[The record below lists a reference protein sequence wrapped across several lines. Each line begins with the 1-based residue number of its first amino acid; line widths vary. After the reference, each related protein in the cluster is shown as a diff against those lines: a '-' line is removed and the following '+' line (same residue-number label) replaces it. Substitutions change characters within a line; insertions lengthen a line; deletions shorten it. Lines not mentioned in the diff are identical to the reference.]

1 MIDYLVVFAVSAAAS
16 AALTIPARWAG
27 RKLRILEEPDG
38 VRKLQQPTP
47 RTGGPAL
54 YAAFFGSVCLA
65 AWIAP
70 PAGPAGGPHATD
82 MVPIFCGA
90 SAVLLIGLWDDVAGL
105 RPWLKLLLTGLV
117 AAAMYAAGYRVAVLA
132 NPFGGAVRLGYLA
145 APITL
150 VWFLGCM
157 NAMNFIDGLDG
168 LAGGVAVFAAAAMFA
183 MSIIFGNSSTA
194 ALSAA
199 LGGAALGFLFL
210 NFHPASIFLG
220 DSGSYLLGFLIA
232 CIGLQGST
240 KGEGGAALAI
250 PLVALGLPV
259 LDTALAIVR
268 RWSARRP
275 LLSGSDR
282 RHIHHRLVD
291 AGLGQRRAALA
302 LYGVCF
308 ALAVCAAAMA
318 AFEGLRGAMLV
329 AAAAAGA
336 GAAWAIGREEIVR
349 AARRIAG
356 RTGAHSD

>member
-1 MIDYLVVFAVSAAAS
+1 M
-16 AALTIPARWAG
+16 PARWAG
-27 RKLRILEEPDG
+27 RKLRILDAPDG
-38 VRKLQQPTP
+38 VRKLQRPTP

-65 AWIAP
+65 AWLAP
-70 PAGPAGGPHATD
+70 PGGPVAWPHARVI
-82 MVPIFCGA
+82 VPMFCGA

-117 AAAMYAAGYRVAVLA
+117 AAAMYAAGYRAAVLA

-145 APITL
+145 APVTL
-150 VWFLGCM
+150 LWFLGCM

-168 LAGGVAVFAAAAMFA
+168 LAGGVAVFAAAAVFA
-183 MSIIFGNSSTA
+183 ASIIFGNSSA
-194 ALSAA
+194 AVLSAA
-199 LGGAALGFLFL
+199 LAGAALGFLFL

-220 DSGSYLLGFLIA
+220 DCGSYLLGFLIA
-232 CIGLQGST
+232 CVGLQGST
-240 KGEGGAALAI
+240 KADGGAALAI

-268 RWSARRP
+268 RWSAGRP

-291 AGLGQRRAALA
+291 AGLSQRQAALA

-308 ALAVCAAAMA
+308 ALAACAATMA

-329 AAAAAGA
+329 AVAAAGI
-336 GAAWAIGREEIVR
+336 GAAWAIGREEIAR

-356 RTGAHSD
+356 RTGAHRD